1 MSVTCGEI
9 RELLGEHEGIRYQ
22 LRFLVKSRENLAA
35 KDHQARE
42 RLWAYRY
49 GLYDFRDAIQS
60 HIEVDE
66 RIFKA
71 IPADISTVDSNKEH
85 RTIQAVIDEL
95 IRLADSS
102 IFDKLGPEELYWY
115 AEKIGLAFNKIR
127 ELIEAHIA
135 RENAVLHETLKKLET
150 TV

>member
-1 MSVTCGEI
+1 MGMTCGDI
-9 RELLGEHEGIRYQ
+9 RELLGEHEGIRSH
-22 LRFLVKSRENLAA
+22 LRFLVKSRENLDT
-35 KDHQARE
+35 KDYRARE

-49 GLYDFRDAIQS
+49 GLYDFRDAIQF

-71 IPADISTVDSNKEH
+71 IPADISPVNSNEEH
-85 RTIQAVIDEL
+85 RTIQTVIDDL
-95 IRLADSS
+95 IRLADSAV
-102 IFDKLGPEELYWY
+102 IDKLNPEELHRY
-115 AEKIGLAFNKIR
+115 AEKIGLAFNKIS

-135 RENAVLHETLKKLET
+135 RENAILQEALKKLEA